1 MAKGWSWS
9 DGTKADITKWKS
21 WEDDSSASNAIGYLS
36 SFISEANKSG
46 MDLSQLGIAGLSNS
60 TDVTKMTEEQIKAM
74 MDSLVGVFNDF
85 EENSALLME
94 KAVNALSLSYQNR
107 DATSN
112 SMEATNLRNIVARGG
127 SLNEDQ

>member
-1 MAKGWSWS
+1 
-9 DGTKADITKWKS
+9 
-21 WEDDSSASNAIGYLS
+21 
-36 SFISEANKSG
+36 
-46 MDLSQLGIAGLSNS
+46 
-60 TDVTKMTEEQIKAM
+60 MTEEQIKAM